1 MEGPLKDAEADNHSK
16 KDKIETDPSEGDKA
30 EEGKRS
36 EASQFKKDKTVPI
49 EEGHREETP
58 LDAEKGL
65 PTVIPTE
72 NAETDPSE
80 RDKVEEGK
88 RSEASQSKCSKLQS
102 FIFGS
107 LQKFFMAQV
116 R

>member
-1 MEGPLKDAEADNHSK
+1 MEGPVKDAEADNDSK
-16 KDKIETDPSEGDKA
+16 ED
-30 EEGKRS
+30 R
-36 EASQFKKDKTVPI
+36 I
-49 EEGHREETP
+49 EEGNIDETP

-72 NAETDPSE
+72 NDAAETDRRE
-80 RDKVEEGK
+80 RDEAEEGK
-88 RSEASQSKCSKLQS
+88 RSEASKSKWSKLQS
-102 FIFGS
+102 LIFGS